1 MWVLTTSGFFS
12 AVEHRHD
19 PDLVIVRARARD
31 DLTALSSWAATDI
44 VDSPDADYPYRTT
57 VRKQAFAD
65 WLCAQATAIDYPNFK
80 NAVANRQGNSRAGIY
95 HHVWAVLRGLSE
107 SIETG

>member
-19 PDLVIVRARARD
+19 PDLVVVRARARE
-31 DLTALSSWAATDI
+31 DLRTLCSWADTDT
-44 VDSPDADYPYRTT
+44 VDSPGADYPYRTI

-65 WLCAQATAIDYPNFK
+65 WLRAQATAIDYPNFK
-80 NAVANRQGNSRAGIY
+80 DAVADRQSNSRAGIY
-95 HHVWAVLRGLSE
+95 HHVWAVLRDLSK
-107 SIETG
+107 SSETG